1 VFCFPFAGA
10 WRMGVGNGV
19 CMREFLNKTF
29 SPPRTPQHTNNI
41 RAEEL
46 YGSQVGS

>member
-1 VFCFPFAGA
+1 
-10 WRMGVGNGV
+10 MGVGNGV

-29 SPPRTPQHTNNI
+29 SPPRAPQHTNNI